1 MIVLWPLVII
11 WFANRY
17 PTRHLYIKSA
27 IFRWTMF
34 HSRTIFITSLE

>member
-11 WFANRY
+11 WFAKRY
-17 PTRHLYIKSA
+17 PTRHLYIQSA

-34 HSRTIFITSLE
+34 YPQTISITC